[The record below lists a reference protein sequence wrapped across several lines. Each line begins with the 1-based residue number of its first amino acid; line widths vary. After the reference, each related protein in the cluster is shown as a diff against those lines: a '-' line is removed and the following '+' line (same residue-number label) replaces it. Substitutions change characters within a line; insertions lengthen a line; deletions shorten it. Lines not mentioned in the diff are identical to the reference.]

1 MVFCKLIKRC
11 IIFLADKETGAVRSN
26 LCRESFLQEEMKSP
40 CMLGLKLGNL
50 RGDYSNIFQIYS
62 GGLGDKSTQKVPL
75 LFTCQNNDNT
85 IKVFD
90 LSIKK
95 GSK

>member
-1 MVFCKLIKRC
+1 
-11 IIFLADKETGAVRSN
+11 
-26 LCRESFLQEEMKSP
+26 
-40 CMLGLKLGNL
+40 MLGLKLGNL